1 MTRTIRRSREDA
13 IMRRLVLA
21 LVVLTFA
28 ASADAQNERSP
39 PMCLRSIDIDHT
51 KTPNNHTILFFMKD
65 GKVWSGT
72 LRSDCPELTFSGFE
86 YGPTPRDGICANI
99 QTIRV
104 LKSGA
109 ICEIGPLVPAVP

>member
-1 MTRTIRRSREDA
+1 
-13 IMRRLVLA
+13 MRRLVLA
-21 LVVLTFA
+21 VALLTFA
-28 ASADAQNERSP
+28 GSAGAQNEGSP
-39 PMCLRSIDIDHT
+39 VCLRSIDIDHT

-72 LRSDCPELTFSGFE
+72 LRSDCPELIFNGFE
-86 YGPTPRDGICANI
+86 YRPTPRDNICANM

-109 ICEIGPLVPAVP
+109 ICEIGPLAPAGP